1 MFNLAKP
8 LTGKPAEQA
17 VLVATHQG
25 NAAIAESDSAIAG
38 RMPPTVDETPL
49 KESGKPKLSRLI
61 DHDFPFDESQI
72 EAIQGLVSQK
82 FGCMTGAAGTG
93 KTTCTKKLVD
103 DLQDELTQVD
113 MSTYFKREYK
123 GDDPNDDYEAPE
135 QFVPSICLCAFTGRA
150 SQMIKKNFPRD
161 WHGNIMTIHR
171 MLGFMPEFYEDV
183 DEETGDVVNKMRFV
197 PTYNSTFKLPWDVI
211 VIDEAGMVGL
221 DLWNQL
227 LAACKDTTRI
237 YMIGDINQLPPT
249 HGRSVFGFA
258 MTRWPSWELT
268 HIHRQKGVNN
278 SIVDNAWLV
287 LKGQTPKS
295 DDYKNDPDWKFALL
309 ELPGDSNTASRYL
322 RAWLEQTKGKIYDP
336 IRDTIITPINAYEQT
351 SGYALGQDPLNR
363 QLALMFNA
371 QSAENPRYIIDAGRE
386 RKYFAV
392 GDKVMATRNDH
403 EAGITNGMTGIIT
416 GIARNGAYQGDTN
429 RFDTIDKV
437 NEYLNSGIGDEDE
450 GPELSLEDL
459 AGTMNEEPKEKTK
472 ESRDRGPASH
482 IVTIRFGEEDH
493 AFELQFSTL
502 AEVASLM
509 TAYVV
514 TCHKMQGG
522 EAPVVIVIVHHSHKR
537 MLFREW
543 LYTAITRASHRCII
557 LYTRQGLATALNKQN
572 IRGVTLAQKV
582 EAFQKLQEKG
592 IVGAAVKVNIPDPES
607 TSKEVMIAPQTM
619 LEKKQVDSSKALA
632 ELAAMDDTLPAE
644 QTGIDPGNPELPP
657 YQKAWDHQAK
667 VDSETV
673 NIFVSILTESKI
685 TINEAVKKAATPEVV
700 DGGDLDPL
708 SDEGMKNNPFR
719 DVKMATYGS
728 LEYYRQKEENRQKAL
743 EKIDSRKNQIVAEQS
758 AKMLALS
765 NYSWRHPIPKPMEQ
779 ELRESQVLAPAIEPR
794 SAVVAPQPIRST
806 FKLNLVGLKK

>member
-113 MSTYFKREYK
+113 MTTYWKRGVVEEHDDEYEV
-123 GDDPNDDYEAPE
+123 PEDYI
-135 QFVPSICLCAFTGRA
+135 PSVVMCSFTGR
-150 SQMIKKNFPRD
+150 STQMTKKNFPRD

-171 MLGFMPEFYEDV
+171 MLGFMPEFYEDF
-183 DEETGDVVNKMRFV
+183 DEETQEIKNKMRFV
-197 PTYNSTFKLPWDVI
+197 PTYNSENKLPWDI
-211 VIDEAGMVGL
+211 IIIDEAGMLGL
-221 DLWNQL
+221 DLWHQL
-227 LAACKDTTRI
+227 WAACRDSTRI
-237 YMIGDINQLPPT
+237 IMIGDINQLPPT
-249 HGRSVFGFA
+249 HGKSIFGFA
-258 MTRWPSWELT
+258 LSEWPSWELT
-268 HIHRQKGVNN
+268 HVHRQQGANN
-278 SIVDNAWLV
+278 AIVDNA
-287 LKGQTPKS
+287 
-295 DDYKNDPDWKFALL
+295 
-309 ELPGDSNTASRYL
+309 
-322 RAWLEQTKGKIYDP
+322 
-336 IRDTIITPINAYEQT
+336 
-351 SGYALGQDPLNR
+351 
-363 QLALMFNA
+363 
-371 QSAENPRYIIDAGRE
+371 
-386 RKYFAV
+386 
-392 GDKVMATRNDH
+392 
-403 EAGITNGMTGIIT
+403 
-416 GIARNGAYQGDTN
+416 
-429 RFDTIDKV
+429 
-437 NEYLNSGIGDEDE
+437 
-450 GPELSLEDL
+450 SLEDL
-459 AGTMNEEPKEKTK
+459 AGTMNEEPKEKAK

-482 IVTIRFGEEDH
+482 IVTIRFGDGDH

-522 EAPVVIVIVHHSHKR
+522 EAPVIIVIVHHSHKR

-543 LYTAITRASHRCII
+543 LYTAITRASQRCIV

-673 NIFVSILTESKI
+673 NIFVNILTESKI

-708 SDEGMKNNPFR
+708 SDEGMKHNPFR

-765 NYSWRHPIPKPMEQ
+765 NHLFRHPIPKPMEQ
-779 ELRESQVLAPAIEPR
+779 ELRESQVLAPAIELRPVM
-794 SAVVAPQPIRST
+794 VVPQPIRST